1 MAANVGKGLDILTSV
16 NALLREIEVEHVD
29 DETGTAVDAR
39 EELVEAL
46 NLYHLSRYR
55 LGKALCAYRVFLKEK
70 GVWLKVVRIVGKAID
85 RDEKTILRIVEG
97 YERASQ
103 LPVEAI
109 EALEA
114 RGVDPAKSKNEAVVS
129 NLLLMPA
136 DVVVADPAAAVEKVL
151 SVVATRKAAK
161 VAERAEAAPS
171 GEPVSAHGV
180 TTGDEIVSP
189 RPEEKRRHA
198 IKGAIRHALAKVRP
212 DKQAALLIGAVEE
225 YLYLHLGAREA
236 ITITPHAPAQPI
248 SKPEKPEA
256 HALLSPLEMENA
268 A

>member
-114 RGVDPAKSKNEAVVS
+114 RGVDPAKSKTR
-129 NLLLMPA
+129 
-136 DVVVADPAAAVEKVL
+136 L
-151 SVVATRKAAK
+151 SSLTFC
-161 VAERAEAAPS
+161 
-171 GEPVSAHGV
+171 
-180 TTGDEIVSP
+180 
-189 RPEEKRRHA
+189 
-198 IKGAIRHALAKVRP
+198 
-212 DKQAALLIGAVEE
+212 
-225 YLYLHLGAREA
+225 
-236 ITITPHAPAQPI
+236 
-248 SKPEKPEA
+248 
-256 HALLSPLEMENA
+256 
-268 A
+268 